1 MGCTGNREHVHP
13 RTAGQGAGRGWSCFS
28 YIHISFFFC
37 SDWEWWMTF
46 YYAYRHVVKSIFY
59 AGLQAVEKGKQTTTG
74 RGREWNRMSPEPVT
88 TERWSALKRQST
100 NCLYGGSSS
109 VAVES
114 AGVSDDS
121 FGESG
126 SGNGNDPRVWLVDV
140 LRHKLHNL
148 QQGFLRHGTAA
159 GGGKRRSLSFSS
171 SSSSSKSVGQHH
183 YVNSHQRQQLQQ
195 QQQHGRGRGVHFGG
209 RIRRS
214 ISVHDKSRFVVAVAG
229 RFNMRSSSSHC
240 SDDDDDDVSDHE
252 GTGDDDDS
260 NDEDC
265 GGFTSGQQTFTRV
278 GSLRARNGNNLV
290 NNANVD
296 IVPLHDGSN
305 HGTKSSKTGGGW
317 RRQIRSVLLNR
328 RRKQHCSSSKADV
341 RSNEADNEPKPAAT
355 NKSMAAKMCNTLAKK
370 LGLSTPSSSSSSS
383 CSSTFSTNN
392 KSNNNNK
399 PLLLPGSSDLTSLLD
414 KQKTS
419 QNDLIASCSQVRDEP
434 QQQPDVFQSLEQHF
448 QQFPLQP
455 RTRRAVSLHGTQDLA
470 ACLQSATLLRC
481 QQQQQNQQ
489 QPQQQQQQQF
499 KRRFRK
505 PLLSHALSQP
515 SLNDHQEE
523 VDPDDDEEVFGDDQ
537 VDGPVKRRPDNDQEQ
552 NIGALRRQTRSR
564 SARTSSIPDASTVNE
579 PLYASMT
586 LPRHI
591 RPSNY
596 SIFSVSFEKNKGVGA
611 NKKSLGFSIVGG
623 DDSPKGKL
631 GIFVK
636 SIFPGGQAAELPQ
649 GTLREGT
656 VKKILKINKQ
666 TTLHNYYYYTPP
678 PPTPYLFSH
687 MWN

>member
-1 MGCTGNREHVHP
+1 
-13 RTAGQGAGRGWSCFS
+13 
-28 YIHISFFFC
+28 
-37 SDWEWWMTF
+37 
-46 YYAYRHVVKSIFY
+46 
-59 AGLQAVEKGKQTTTG
+59 
-74 RGREWNRMSPEPVT
+74 MSPEPVT

-171 SSSSSKSVGQHH
+171 SSSSSKSVIQHH
-183 YVNSHQRQQLQQ
+183 YNSHQHQHHQQ
-195 QQQHGRGRGVHFGG
+195 QQQGRGRGVHFGG

-229 RFNMRSSSSHC
+229 RFNM
-240 SDDDDDDVSDHE
+240 SDDDDDDVSDQE
-252 GTGDDDDS
+252 GDYDDDS

-296 IVPLHDGSN
+296 IVPLQDGSKQ
-305 HGTKSSKTGGGW
+305 GTKSSKMSGGW
-317 RRQIRSVLLNR
+317 RKQIRSVLLNR
-328 RRKQHCSSSKADV
+328 RRKPQGNCSSKVDV
-341 RSNEADNEPKPAAT
+341 RSNEVNNEQKSAASS
-355 NKSMAAKMCNTLAKK
+355 KSMAAKMCNTLAKK
-370 LGLSTPSSSSSSS
+370 LGLSTPVSSSSSS
-383 CSSTFSTNN
+383 CSSTFNN

-399 PLLLPGSSDLTSLLD
+399 LLLLPGSSDLTSLLGAQ
-414 KQKTS
+414 QKS
-419 QNDLIASCSQVRDEP
+419 QNDLIASCSQVDEP
-434 QQQPDVFQSLEQHF
+434 LQQPDVFQSLEQHF

-481 QQQQQNQQ
+481 QQQQNQQQ
-489 QPQQQQQQQF
+489 QPQQQQQQQL
-499 KRRFRK
+499 KHRFRK

-523 VDPDDDEEVFGDDQ
+523 MDPDDEEVFGDDQ
-537 VDGPVKRRPDNDQEQ
+537 VDGPVKRRPDSDQEQ

-564 SARTSSIPDASTVNE
+564 SARTSSIPDASAVNE

-591 RPSNY
+591 KPSNY

-656 VKKILKINKQ
+656 
-666 TTLHNYYYYTPP
+666 
-678 PPTPYLFSH
+678 F
-687 MWN
+687 